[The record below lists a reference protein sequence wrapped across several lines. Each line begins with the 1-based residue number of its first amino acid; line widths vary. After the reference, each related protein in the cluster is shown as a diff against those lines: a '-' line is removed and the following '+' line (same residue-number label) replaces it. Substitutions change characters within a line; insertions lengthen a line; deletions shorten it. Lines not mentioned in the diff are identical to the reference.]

1 MKKVLFYNG
10 QLFMGGIERVAISY
24 LEGLSKEKDL
34 DITLVIK
41 ENNPEKNIFI
51 KDVPSNIKI
60 EFIKTE
66 KMVNFRNK
74 ASNKRKNPFWRII
87 YFFMLN
93 YERMYMKKWLKNY
106 FLKNKFDVTIDFDMS
121 LGKYLDVVDSK
132 KIGWLHF
139 SLIGKRKNKR
149 KGKRF
154 EKRLEKYDKIIAI
167 CDEMKEEAK
176 NLFNIPEEKLERLY
190 NPFDI
195 EKVKRERLNDTE
207 VTEEDKKYLQEDY
220 MVAVSRLVKGKGRE
234 DLIEIYSKLKEK
246 GVKEKLYILGDG
258 NQKQALQNEIEKL
271 NLQNDVFLLG
281 QKKNPYPWMK
291 NAKIFLH
298 TSYGEGLPTV
308 FLESMICGTP
318 VIAYDC
324 PTGPKDIL
332 GKNEYGVLVKTGDK
346 TKFEEEIIE
355 LLSNTDKQ
363 QEYID
368 KFFKEKL
375 SEFSIETIIKKL
387 KEIL

>member
-34 DITLVIK
+34 DVTLVIK
-41 ENNPEKNIFI
+41 ENNPKKNIFI

-93 YERMYMKKWLKNY
+93 YERIYMKKWLKIY

-121 LGKYLDVVDSK
+121 LGKYLEVVNSK

-176 NLFNIPEEKLERLY
+176 NLFSIPEEKLERLY

-207 VTEEDKKYLQEDY
+207 VSEEDKKYLQKDY

-234 DLIEIYSKLKEK
+234 DLVEIYSKLKEK
-246 GVKEKLYILGDG
+246 GIKEKLYILGDG
-258 NQKQALQNEIEKL
+258 NQKQELQSKIKNL

-346 TKFEEEIIE
+346 AKFEEEIIR
-355 LLSNTDKQ
+355 LLSSTDKQ

>member
-10 QLFMGGIERVAISY
+10 QLFMGGIERVTISY
-24 LEGLSKEKDL
+24 LEGLSKEMDL
-34 DITLVIK
+34 NMTFVIK
-41 ENNPEKNIFI
+41 ENDPEKNIFI

-74 ASNKRKNPFWRII
+74 VSNKRKNPFWRII

-93 YERMYMKKWLKNY
+93 YERIYMKKWLKNY

-176 NLFNIPEEKLERLY
+176 NLFNVPKEKLERLY

-195 EKVKRERLNDTE
+195 EKVKREMLNETE

-258 NQKQALQNEIEKL
+258 NQKQVLQNEIEKL

-346 TKFEEEIIE
+346 AKFEEEIIK
-355 LLSNTDKQ
+355 LLLNTDKQ

>member
-1 MKKVLFYNG
+1 M
-10 QLFMGGIERVAISY
+10 
-24 LEGLSKEKDL
+24 
-34 DITLVIK
+34 
-41 ENNPEKNIFI
+41 
-51 KDVPSNIKI
+51 
-60 EFIKTE
+60 
-66 KMVNFRNK
+66 
-74 ASNKRKNPFWRII
+74 
-87 YFFMLN
+87 
-93 YERMYMKKWLKNY
+93 
-106 FLKNKFDVTIDFDMS
+106 
-121 LGKYLDVVDSK
+121 
-132 KIGWLHF
+132 
-139 SLIGKRKNKR
+139 
-149 KGKRF
+149 
-154 EKRLEKYDKIIAI
+154 
-167 CDEMKEEAK
+167 
-176 NLFNIPEEKLERLY
+176 
-190 NPFDI
+190 
-195 EKVKRERLNDTE
+195 
-207 VTEEDKKYLQEDY
+207 
-220 MVAVSRLVKGKGRE
+220 
-234 DLIEIYSKLKEK
+234 
-246 GVKEKLYILGDG
+246 GDG
-258 NQKQALQNEIEKL
+258 NQKQELQNKIENL

-332 GKNEYGVLVKTGDK
+332 GKNEYGVLVKTGNK

>member
-34 DITLVIK
+34 DVTFVIK

-51 KDVPSNIKI
+51 KDIPSNIKI

-66 KMVNFRNK
+66 KMVDFRNK
-74 ASNKRKNPFWRII
+74 ASNKRKNPFWKII

-258 NQKQALQNEIEKL
+258 NQKQELQNKIENL

-332 GKNEYGVLVKTGDK
+332 EKNEYGVLVKTGDK
-346 TKFEEEIIE
+346 TKFEEEVIK
-355 LLSNTDKQ
+355 LLSSTDKQ

-375 SEFSIETIIKKL
+375 SEFSTETIIKKL

>member
-66 KMVNFRNK
+66 KMVSFRNK
-74 ASNKRKNPFWRII
+74 ASNKRKNPFWKIV

-93 YERMYMKKWLKNY
+93 YERIYMKKWLKNY

-258 NQKQALQNEIEKL
+258 NQKQELQNKIENL

-332 GKNEYGVLVKTGDK
+332 GKNEYGVLVKTGNK

>member
-34 DITLVIK
+34 DVTFVIK

-51 KDVPSNIKI
+51 KDIPSNIKI

-66 KMVNFRNK
+66 KMVDFRNK
-74 ASNKRKNPFWRII
+74 ASNKRKNPFWKII

-258 NQKQALQNEIEKL
+258 NQKQELQNKIENL

-332 GKNEYGVLVKTGDK
+332 EKNEYGVLVKTGDK
-346 TKFEEEIIE
+346 TKFEEEVIK
-355 LLSNTDKQ
+355 LLSSTDKQ

>member
-66 KMVNFRNK
+66 KMVSFRNK
-74 ASNKRKNPFWRII
+74 ASNKRKNPFWKIV

-258 NQKQALQNEIEKL
+258 NQKQELQNKIENL

-332 GKNEYGVLVKTGDK
+332 GKNEYGVLVKTGNK
-346 TKFEEEIIE
+346 TRFEEEIIE

>member
-1 MKKVLFYNG
+1 MKKILFYNG

-34 DITLVIK
+34 DVTLVIK

-121 LGKYLDVVDSK
+121 LGKYLDVVNSK

-176 NLFNIPEEKLERLY
+176 NLFNIPEERLERLY

-195 EKVKRERLNDTE
+195 EKVKRERLNDTG

-234 DLIEIYSKLKEK
+234 DLVEIYSKLKET

-258 NQKQALQNEIEKL
+258 NQKQELQNKIENL

-332 GKNEYGVLVKTGDK
+332 GKNEYGILVKTGDK
-346 TKFEEEIIE
+346 VKFGEEIIK
-355 LLSNTDKQ
+355 LLSSTYKQ

>member
-66 KMVNFRNK
+66 KMVSFRNK
-74 ASNKRKNPFWRII
+74 ASNKRKNPFWKTV

-258 NQKQALQNEIEKL
+258 NQKQELQNKIENL

-332 GKNEYGVLVKTGDK
+332 GKNEYGVLVKTGNK
-346 TKFEEEIIE
+346 TRFEEEIIE

>member
-66 KMVNFRNK
+66 KMVSFRNK
-74 ASNKRKNPFWRII
+74 ASNKRKNPFWKIV

-93 YERMYMKKWLKNY
+93 YERIYMKKWLKNY

-176 NLFNIPEEKLERLY
+176 NLFNIPKEKLERLY

-258 NQKQALQNEIEKL
+258 NQKQELQNKIENL

-332 GKNEYGVLVKTGDK
+332 GKNEYGVLVKTGNK

>member
-24 LEGLSKEKDL
+24 LEGLSKERDL
-34 DITLVIK
+34 DVTLVIK

-66 KMVNFRNK
+66 KMVDFRNK

-93 YERMYMKKWLKNY
+93 YERIYMKKWLKNY

-121 LGKYLDVVDSK
+121 LGKYLDVVNSK

-195 EKVKRERLNDTE
+195 KKVKRERLNDTE
-207 VTEEDKKYLQEDY
+207 VTEEDKKYMQKDY

-234 DLIEIYSKLKEK
+234 DLVEIYSKLKET

-258 NQKQALQNEIEKL
+258 NQKQELQNKIENL

-346 TKFEEEIIE
+346 VKFEEEVIK
-355 LLSNTDKQ
+355 LLSNTAKQ

-375 SEFSIETIIKKL
+375 SEFSTKTIIKKL

>member
-1 MKKVLFYNG
+1 MKKILFYNG

-34 DITLVIK
+34 DVTLVIK

-93 YERMYMKKWLKNY
+93 YERMYMKNWLKNY
-106 FLKNKFDVTIDFDMS
+106 FLKNKFDVTIDFYMS
-121 LGKYLDVVDSK
+121 LGKYLDVVNSK

-195 EKVKRERLNDTE
+195 KKVKREILNDTE

-234 DLIEIYSKLKEK
+234 DLVEIYSKLKET

-258 NQKQALQNEIEKL
+258 NQKQELQNKIENL

-332 GKNEYGVLVKTGDK
+332 GKNEYGILVKTGDK
-346 TKFEEEIIE
+346 VKFGEEIIK
-355 LLSNTDKQ
+355 LLSSTYKQ

-375 SEFSIETIIKKL
+375 SEFSTETIIKKL

>member
-1 MKKVLFYNG
+1 MKKVFFYNG

-24 LEGLSKEKDL
+24 LEGLSKERDL
-34 DITLVIK
+34 DVTLVIK

-66 KMVNFRNK
+66 KMVDFRNK

-93 YERMYMKKWLKNY
+93 YERIYMKKWLKNY

-121 LGKYLDVVDSK
+121 LGKYLDVVNSK

-195 EKVKRERLNDTE
+195 KKVKRERLNDTE
-207 VTEEDKKYLQEDY
+207 VTEEDKKYMQKDY

-234 DLIEIYSKLKEK
+234 DLVEIYSKLKET

-258 NQKQALQNEIEKL
+258 NQKQELQNKIENL

-346 TKFEEEIIE
+346 VKFEEEVIK
-355 LLSNTDKQ
+355 LLSNTAKQ

-375 SEFSIETIIKKL
+375 SEFSTETIIKKL

>member
-66 KMVNFRNK
+66 KMVSFRNK
-74 ASNKRKNPFWRII
+74 ASNKRKNPFWKIV

-154 EKRLEKYDKIIAI
+154 EKRLEKYDKVIAI

-258 NQKQALQNEIEKL
+258 NQKQELQNKIENL

>member
-24 LEGLSKEKDL
+24 LEGLSKERDL
-34 DITLVIK
+34 DVTLVIK

-66 KMVNFRNK
+66 KMVDFRNK

-93 YERMYMKKWLKNY
+93 YERIYMKKWLKNY

-121 LGKYLDVVDSK
+121 LGKYLDVVNSK

-195 EKVKRERLNDTE
+195 KKVKRERLNDTE
-207 VTEEDKKYLQEDY
+207 VTEEDKKYMQKDY

-234 DLIEIYSKLKEK
+234 DLVEIYSKLKET

-258 NQKQALQNEIEKL
+258 NQKQELQNKIENL

-346 TKFEEEIIE
+346 VKFEEEVIK
-355 LLSNTDKQ
+355 LLSNTAKQ

-375 SEFSIETIIKKL
+375 SEFSTETIIKKL

>member
-34 DITLVIK
+34 DVTLVIK
-41 ENNPEKNIFI
+41 ENDPEKNVFV

-66 KMVNFRNK
+66 KMVRFRNH
-74 ASNKRKNPFWRII
+74 ASDNKKNPFWRII

-93 YERMYMKKWLKNY
+93 YERIYMKRWLKNY
-106 FLKNKFDVTIDFDMS
+106 FQKNKIDVTIDFDMS
-121 LGKYLDVVDSK
+121 LGKYLDVVNTK
-132 KIGWLHF
+132 KIGWVHF
-139 SLIGKRKNKR
+139 SLIGKRNNKR

-167 CDEMKEEAK
+167 CDEMKEEVK
-176 NLFNIPEEKLERLY
+176 ILFNVPEEKIEMLY

-195 EKVKRERLNDTE
+195 EKVKREILNETE
-207 VTEEDKKYLQEDY
+207 ISKEDKKYLQKDY

-234 DLIEIYSKLKEK
+234 DLIEIYSNLKKK
-246 GVKEKLYILGDG
+246 GIKEKLYILGDG
-258 NQKQALQNEIEKL
+258 NQKQELQNKINDL
-271 NLQNDVFLLG
+271 NLENDVFLVG

-298 TSYGEGLPTV
+298 SSYGEGLPTV

-346 TKFEEEIIE
+346 IKFEEEIIK
-355 LLSNTDKQ
+355 LLSDINKQ
-363 QEYID
+363 KEYID
-368 KFFKEKL
+368 KFFKEKIC
-375 SEFSIETIIKKL
+375 EFSMETIIKKL
-387 KEIL
+387 KEVL

>member
-66 KMVNFRNK
+66 KMVSFRNK
-74 ASNKRKNPFWRII
+74 ASNKRKNPFWKIV

-258 NQKQALQNEIEKL
+258 NQKQELQNKIENL

-332 GKNEYGVLVKTGDK
+332 GKNEYGVLVKTGNK

>member
-66 KMVNFRNK
+66 KMVSFRNK
-74 ASNKRKNPFWRII
+74 ASNKRKNPFWKTV

-258 NQKQALQNEIEKL
+258 NQKQELQNKIENL

-346 TKFEEEIIE
+346 AKFEEEIIK
-355 LLSNTDKQ
+355 LLLNTDKQ

>member
-66 KMVNFRNK
+66 KMVSFRNK
-74 ASNKRKNPFWRII
+74 ASNKRKNPFWKTV

-207 VTEEDKKYLQEDY
+207 VTEEDK
-220 MVAVSRLVKGKGRE
+220 
-234 DLIEIYSKLKEK
+234 
-246 GVKEKLYILGDG
+246 
-258 NQKQALQNEIEKL
+258 
-271 NLQNDVFLLG
+271 
-281 QKKNPYPWMK
+281 W
-291 NAKIFLH
+291 
-298 TSYGEGLPTV
+298 
-308 FLESMICGTP
+308 
-318 VIAYDC
+318 
-324 PTGPKDIL
+324 
-332 GKNEYGVLVKTGDK
+332 
-346 TKFEEEIIE
+346 
-355 LLSNTDKQ
+355 
-363 QEYID
+363 
-368 KFFKEKL
+368 
-375 SEFSIETIIKKL
+375 
-387 KEIL
+387 

>member
-1 MKKVLFYNG
+1 
-10 QLFMGGIERVAISY
+10 
-24 LEGLSKEKDL
+24 
-34 DITLVIK
+34 
-41 ENNPEKNIFI
+41 
-51 KDVPSNIKI
+51 
-60 EFIKTE
+60 
-66 KMVNFRNK
+66 
-74 ASNKRKNPFWRII
+74 
-87 YFFMLN
+87 MLN
-93 YERMYMKKWLKNY
+93 YERIYMKKWLKNY

-139 SLIGKRKNKR
+139 SLIGKRKDKR

-176 NLFNIPEEKLERLY
+176 NLFNVPKEKLERLY

-195 EKVKRERLNDTE
+195 EKVKREMLNETE

-258 NQKQALQNEIEKL
+258 NQKQVLQNEIEKL

-346 TKFEEEIIE
+346 AKFEEEIIK
-355 LLSNTDKQ
+355 LLLNTDKQ

>member
-1 MKKVLFYNG
+1 MKKILFYNG

-34 DITLVIK
+34 DVTLVIK

-93 YERMYMKKWLKNY
+93 YERMYMKNWLKNY

-121 LGKYLDVVDSK
+121 LGKYLDVVNSK

-195 EKVKRERLNDTE
+195 KKVKREILNDTE

-234 DLIEIYSKLKEK
+234 DLVEIYSKLKET

-258 NQKQALQNEIEKL
+258 NQKQELQNKIENL

-332 GKNEYGVLVKTGDK
+332 GKNEYGILVKTGDK
-346 TKFEEEIIE
+346 VKFGEEIIK
-355 LLSNTDKQ
+355 LLSSTYKQ

-375 SEFSIETIIKKL
+375 SEFSTETIIKKL

>member
-24 LEGLSKEKDL
+24 LEGLSKEKEL
-34 DITLVIK
+34 DVTLVIK

-74 ASNKRKNPFWRII
+74 AANKRENPFWRII

-93 YERMYMKKWLKNY
+93 YERTYMKKWLKNY

-121 LGKYLDVVDSK
+121 LGKYLDVVNSK

-176 NLFNIPEEKLERLY
+176 SLFNIPEEKLERLY

-195 EKVKRERLNDTE
+195 EKVKIERLNDTE
-207 VTEEDKKYLQEDY
+207 VSEEDKKYLQEDY

-246 GVKEKLYILGDG
+246 GIKEKLYILGNG
-258 NQKQALQNEIEKL
+258 NQKQELQNKIEDL
-271 NLQNDVFLLG
+271 NLQNDIFLLG

-318 VIAYDC
+318 IIAYDC

-346 TKFEEEIIE
+346 AKFEEEIIK
-355 LLSNTDKQ
+355 LLANKNKQ

-368 KFFKEKL
+368 NFFKQKL
-375 SEFSIETIIKKL
+375 SEFSIEAIIKKL

>member
-1 MKKVLFYNG
+1 MKKILFYNG

-34 DITLVIK
+34 DVTLVIK

-60 EFIKTE
+60 KFIKTE

-74 ASNKRKNPFWRII
+74 ASEKRKNPFWRII

-93 YERMYMKKWLKNY
+93 YERIYMKKWLKNY
-106 FLKNKFDVTIDFDMS
+106 FSKNKFDVTIDFDMS
-121 LGKYLDVVDSK
+121 LGKYLDVVNSK

-154 EKRLEKYDKIIAI
+154 EKRLEKYDKIVAI

-176 NLFNIPEEKLERLY
+176 ILFNIPEEKLERIY

-195 EKVKRERLNDTE
+195 EKVRREILNNTE
-207 VTEEDKKYLQEDY
+207 MTEEDKKYLQEDY

-246 GVKEKLYILGDG
+246 GIKEKLYILGEG
-258 NQKQALQNEIEKL
+258 NQKQELQNKIESL

-332 GKNEYGVLVKTGDK
+332 GKNEYGVLVRTGDK
-346 TKFEEEIIE
+346 DKFEEETIK
-355 LLSNTDKQ
+355 LLSDVNRQ

-368 KFFKEKL
+368 KFVKEKL
-375 SEFSIETIIKKL
+375 SEFSIETIIRKI

>member
-10 QLFMGGIERVAISY
+10 QLFMGGIERVTISY
-24 LEGLSKEKDL
+24 LEGLSKEMDL
-34 DITLVIK
+34 NMTFVIK

-60 EFIKTE
+60 EFIKAE

-74 ASNKRKNPFWRII
+74 VSNKRKNPFWRII

-93 YERMYMKKWLKNY
+93 YERIYMKKWLKNY

-176 NLFNIPEEKLERLY
+176 NLFNVPKEKLERLY

-195 EKVKRERLNDTE
+195 EKVKREMLNETE

-258 NQKQALQNEIEKL
+258 NQKQVLQNEIEKL

-346 TKFEEEIIE
+346 AKFEEEIIK
-355 LLSNTDKQ
+355 LLLNTDKQ

>member
-34 DITLVIK
+34 DVTFVIK

-66 KMVNFRNK
+66 KMVDFRNK
-74 ASNKRKNPFWRII
+74 ASNKRKNPFWKII

-258 NQKQALQNEIEKL
+258 NQKQELQNKIENL

-332 GKNEYGVLVKTGDK
+332 EKNEYGVLVKTGDK
-346 TKFEEEIIE
+346 TKFEEEVIK
-355 LLSNTDKQ
+355 LLSSTDKQ

-375 SEFSIETIIKKL
+375 SEFSTETIIKKL